1 VTSREF
7 RERLLRR
14 AKRADLAIDPAV
26 LDRLETYYRLLAR
39 WSSTINLTAFPME
52 DLSDR
57 ALDRLLIEPLTA
69 ARFVP
74 DAAVNWF
81 DLGSGAG
88 SPALPLK
95 FARPA
100 ARLTMVESKTRKAA
114 FLREAVRTLQLLGAV
129 VEHARFEEVADR
141 EAARGRVDLVTVR
154 AVRVDSGL
162 LDATASLLA
171 PGGRFFLFTS
181 DAARPLR
188 RAPFETVDVVK
199 LGEAARLV
207 QMEINAR

>member
-39 WSSTINLTAFPME
+39 WSSTINLTAFPMG

-81 DLGSGAG
+81 DLGSGGG

-171 PGGRFFLFTS
+171 PGGRLFLFTS